1 MHSSPGCSGF
11 VSGSAD
17 RSVKFWE
24 WAIAVDEASSRRQL
38 TISHTRTLEMTDDV
52 LGVRMT
58 PNGNRYGPA
67 SVLLSTLAE
76 VRPAET
82 RALLGLCCSC
92 IVVVHLGPV
101 WPLFFGVGRV
111 ELAMCQSVALVA
123 AVCGDMQC
131 MQRDALAAWHT
142 AARGLATW
150 RLQSVR
156 L

>member
-1 MHSSPGCSGF
+1 MRSSLGCSGF

-58 PNGNRYGPA
+58 PNGDQYEPA

-82 RALLGLCCSC
+82 RTLLGLCCSS
-92 IVVVHLGPV
+92 ILLVHLGPV
-101 WPLFFGVGRV
+101 WPLLFGVGRV
-111 ELAMCQSVALVA
+111 ELALCKPAALMA
-123 AVCGDMQC
+123 TVCGGMPC
-131 MQRDALAAWHT
+131 MKRAALALWHT
-142 AARGLATW
+142 AARGLAIW
-150 RLQSVR
+150 HSQSMRL
-156 L
+156 